1 MVVYPSEYQ
10 YLTYRPRRHK
20 SLHNAVATT
29 ATKVTTMRSEPLL
42 ISLLISGAPSNTLA
56 GIRQGFGG

>member
-42 ISLLISGAPSNTLA
+42 I
-56 GIRQGFGG
+56 

>member
-29 ATKVTTMRSEPLL
+29 APKATQVTQVTQVTTMRSEPLL
-42 ISLLISGAPSNTLA
+42 I
-56 GIRQGFGG
+56 

>member
-29 ATKVTTMRSEPLL
+29 APKATQVTQVTTMRSEPLL
-42 ISLLISGAPSNTLA
+42 I
-56 GIRQGFGG
+56 